1 MLIGS
6 WLGIVG
12 EWDVAGFHLIN
23 GTLRHPLLDSVMP
36 FITNK
41 WNFAL
46 PLGLIFLYVMAFRP
60 KRDRLVAICA
70 IVVLLLADQATQ
82 LLKQVFQR
90 VRPCHVLLHVYL
102 SKGSICTGSFS
113 LPSNHATNMF
123 AMASFFS
130 YNSRWLAVPCFVAAG
145 LVGYSRIYVGAHYPT
160 DVLAGIALGM
170 LVGFPAAIATERL
183 TRARELRG
191 PSAGAGGPDEAA
203 SRPGATQSVDAAGEC
218 ELR

>member
-1 MLIGS
+1 MIIGT
-6 WLGIVG
+6 WLGFAA
-12 EWDVAGFHLIN
+12 EWDVAGYHLIN
-23 GTLRHPLLDSVMP
+23 GTLRHPLLDAVMP

-46 PLGLIFLYVMAFRP
+46 PLGLIFLYVMIFRP
-60 KRDRLVAICA
+60 KRDRIVAICA

-82 LLKQVFQR
+82 LLKHVFQR

-102 SKGSICTGSFS
+102 SKGTICTGSFS

-130 YNSRWLAVPCFVAAG
+130 YNFRWLAVPCFVAAG

-160 DVLAGIALGM
+160 DVLAGIALGT
-170 LVGFPAAIATERL
+170 LVGLSAAIATGRL
-183 TRARELRG
+183 TRGRELSS
-191 PSAGAGGPDEAA
+191 PSAGAGGPDDSA
-203 SRPGATQSVDAAGEC
+203 SLSEVAHSVDAAGER

>member
-1 MLIGS
+1 MPIGS
-6 WLGIVG
+6 WLEIVRD
-12 EWDVAGFHLIN
+12 WDVAGFHLIN
-23 GTLRHPLLDSVMP
+23 GTLRYSLLDSVMP

-46 PLGLIFLYVMAFRP
+46 PLGLILLYVMAFRP
-60 KRDRLVAICA
+60 KRDRIVAICA

-90 VRPCHVLLHVYL
+90 VRPCHVLHHLYL
-102 SKGSICTGSFS
+102 SKGTICTGSFS
-113 LPSNHATNMF
+113 LPSNHASNMF
-123 AMASFFS
+123 TMASFFS

-160 DVLAGIALGM
+160 DVLAGIALGV
-170 LVGFPAAIATERL
+170 LVGFPAAIALERL
-183 TRARELRG
+183 TRGRELRSS
-191 PSAGAGGPDEAA
+191 SADAGGPDEAA
-203 SRPGATQSVDAAGEC
+203 SRSGAVQSVGAAGGY